1 MNRSKTLPELASP
14 LRCAPGLEATAG
26 RHGLDLDDGDARLPG
41 LVLECPTDAVVE
53 HYWDT
58 IRRNVR

>member
-1 MNRSKTLPELASP
+1 M
-14 LRCAPGLEATAG
+14 LRGAPGLAATAG
-26 RHGLDLDDGDARLPG
+26 RHGLDLDDGGARLPG